1 MGMWGDNALSTQ
13 DKERMQT
20 MCKRTKTVAYARVA
34 TQEQANSSYSLE
46 VQKKT
51 LREYAE
57 KNNLEIVKEFSDTG
71 SGLKS
76 SRKGFN
82 EMLKFLEDSTSCKT
96 ILVTKAD
103 RLSRDFKTLSEL
115 QEKYSVLSADCSAN
129 NMLNQLQMMF
139 TQQYSKL
146 QSERIKAGIHNH
158 TQSNKNKAREWVEN
172 WVEDCTKN
180 NVEGE

>member
-1 MGMWGDNALSTQ
+1 MSNQKTQ
-13 DKERMQT
+13 VVTYSRVTAKEQT
-20 MCKRTKTVAYARVA
+20 KG
-34 TQEQANSSYSLE
+34 YSLE
-46 VQKKT
+46 SQREQLK
-51 LREYAE
+51 EYAE
-57 KNNLEIVKEFSDTG
+57 KNNLEIVREFSDIG
-71 SGLKS
+71 SSVRGKRQGL
-76 SRKGFN
+76 N

-146 QSERIKAGIHNH
+146 QSEKIKAGIHNH
-158 TQSNKNKAREWVEN
+158 TQSNKNKAREWIEN
-172 WVEDCTKN
+172 WVEDYTEN
-180 NVEGE
+180 NVERE

>member
-1 MGMWGDNALSTQ
+1 MEKQ
-13 DKERMQT
+13 KQV
-20 MCKRTKTVAYARVA
+20 VAYVRVT
-34 TQEQANSSYSLE
+34 TQEQTNSSYSLE
-46 VQKKT
+46 AQRKT

-57 KNNLEIVKEFSDTG
+57 KNNLEIVREFSDTG

-82 EMLKFLEDSTSCKT
+82 EMLKFLEDSEDCKT

-103 RLSRDFKTLSEL
+103 KLSRDFKTLSEL
-115 QEKYSVLSADCSAN
+115 QEKYSVLSADCGAN

-158 TQSNKNKAREWVEN
+158 TQSNKNKAREWIEN
-172 WVEDCTKN
+172 WVEDCTEN